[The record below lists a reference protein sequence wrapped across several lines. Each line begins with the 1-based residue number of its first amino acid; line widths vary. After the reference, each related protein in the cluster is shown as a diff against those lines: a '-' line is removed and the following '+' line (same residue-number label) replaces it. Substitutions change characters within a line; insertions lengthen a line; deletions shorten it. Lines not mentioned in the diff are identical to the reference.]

1 MTLFDSFLHF
11 FYRAKWGILVRPRDQ
26 IFNFVNCR
34 TMKIVTNFLLRK
46 SRKTEDAKSS
56 VCVRITYLGNRI
68 ELATGIY
75 SSTDHWDIVRQRIKD
90 KVVGARVDNERLD
103 RIKTEIQD
111 IFNQLRST
119 NEDFDANT
127 IKRKLLNIQ
136 ESKGIL
142 AVFDYYLDS
151 ILAKLNKGYSMETY
165 KHYKSSRKRLA
176 DFINSSLKKT
186 DISVQCID
194 YKFLDA
200 FDVFIKKDF
209 NNVQNTAWN
218 YHKHLRR
225 VLNLAISLDYI
236 DKNPFSKF
244 KVGLDETH
252 REILSMEEL
261 KRLEDKNIQIERLSV
276 VRDIFIF
283 ACYTG
288 LSFSDIAKLNK
299 IHLQQGTD
307 GKEWIIIDRSK
318 TNNRCRIPIL
328 PKVREILKR
337 YEDYPKIS
345 NKDVLLP
352 VLTNQKMN
360 SYLKELGDIC
370 DINKN
375 ITMHIAR
382 HTFATTV
389 TLCNGVPI
397 ETVSKLLGHTSL
409 KTTQIYAKVLDQKIS
424 EDMDVLEA
432 KLCNA

>member
-1 MTLFDSFLHF
+1 
-11 FYRAKWGILVRPRDQ
+11 
-26 IFNFVNCR
+26 
-34 TMKIVTNFLLRK
+34 MKIVINFLLRK
-46 SRKTEDAKSS
+46 SRKADDAKSS
-56 VCVRITYLGNRI
+56 VSVRITYLGNRI

-75 SSTDHWDIVRQRIKD
+75 SSTDHWDTSRQRIKD
-90 KVVGARVDNERLD
+90 KVIGARVDNERLD

-111 IFNQLRST
+111 IFNQLRSI

-127 IKRKLLNIQ
+127 IKRRLLNIQ

-236 DKNPFSKF
+236 DKNPYSKF

-261 KRLEDKNIQIERLSV
+261 QRIETKQIPIERLSV
-276 VRDIFIF
+276 VRDIFVF

-288 LSFSDIAKLNK
+288 LSFSDIAKLSR
-299 IHLQQGTD
+299 IHLQHGAD
-307 GKEWIIIDRSK
+307 KKEWIIIDRSK

-328 PKVREILKR
+328 PKAREILKR
-337 YEDYPKIS
+337 YEDYPKIT
-345 NKDVLLP
+345 NKDILLP
-352 VLTNQKMN
+352 ILTNQKMN

-382 HTFATTV
+382 HTFATSV
-389 TLCNGVPI
+389 TLSNGVPI
-397 ETVSKLLGHTSL
+397 ETVSKILGHTSL
-409 KTTQIYAKVLDQKIS
+409 KTTQIYAKVLDKKIS
-424 EDMDVLEA
+424 EDMEVLEV
-432 KLCNA
+432 KLCHL

>member
-1 MTLFDSFLHF
+1 
-11 FYRAKWGILVRPRDQ
+11 
-26 IFNFVNCR
+26 
-34 TMKIVTNFLLRK
+34 MKIVINFLLRRNRESTDNK
-46 SRKTEDAKSS
+46 FPIY
-56 VCVRITYLGNRI
+56 VRFTFKNKRV
-68 ELATGIY
+68 ELSTGIF
-75 SSTDHWDIVRQRIKD
+75 TQQEHWDESRQRIKG
-90 KVVGARVDNERLD
+90 KIPEASVINERLD
-103 RIKTEIQD
+103 KMKIEIQD
-111 IFNQLRST
+111 IFNQLRSSS
-119 NEDFDANT
+119 EAFDANT
-127 IKRKLLNIQ
+127 IKNRLLNIE
-136 ESKGIL
+136 ESKGVL
-142 AVFDYYLDS
+142 FVFDYYLNS

-176 DFINSSLKKT
+176 DFISNQLKKT
-186 DISVQCID
+186 DIPVQSIG
-194 YKFLDA
+194 YKFLDS
-200 FDVFIKKDF
+200 FDIYIKKDF
-209 NNVQNTAWN
+209 NNQQNTAWN

-236 DKNPFSKF
+236 DKNPYSKF

-261 KRLEDKNIQIERLSV
+261 KRLEDKSIQIERLSV

-288 LSFSDIAKLNK
+288 LSFSDIAKLSRV
-299 IHLQQGTD
+299 HLQHGAD
-307 GKEWIIIDRSK
+307 GKVWIIIDRSK

-328 PKVREILKR
+328 PKAREILNR

-345 NKDVLLP
+345 KKDILLP

-389 TLCNGVPI
+389 TLSNGVPI
-397 ETVSKLLGHTSL
+397 ETVSKILGHTSL
-409 KTTQIYAKVLDQKIS
+409 KTTQIYAKVLDKKIS
-424 EDMDVLEA
+424 EDMDMLKS
-432 KLCNA
+432 KLSNLQS

>member
-1 MTLFDSFLHF
+1 
-11 FYRAKWGILVRPRDQ
+11 
-26 IFNFVNCR
+26 
-34 TMKIVTNFLLRK
+34 MKIVINFLLRK
-46 SRKTEDAKSS
+46 SRKVNDEKSS
-56 VCVRITYLGNRI
+56 ICVRITYLGNRI

-75 SSTDHWDIVRQRIKD
+75 SSTEHWDNSRQRIKD
-90 KVVGARVDNERLD
+90 KVIGARVDNERLD

-111 IFNQLRST
+111 IFNQLRSA
-119 NEDFDANT
+119 NEAFDINT
-127 IKRKLLNIQ
+127 IKRRLLNIQ

-151 ILAKLNKGYSMETY
+151 ILAKLKKGYSMETY

-176 DFINSSLKKT
+176 EFINSKLNRS
-186 DISVQCID
+186 DITVQAID

-225 VLNLAISLDYI
+225 VLNLAISLDYL
-236 DKNPFSKF
+236 DKNPYSKF

-252 REILSMEEL
+252 REILSIEEL
-261 KRLEDKNIQIERLSV
+261 KRIEEKKIQIERLAV
-276 VRDIFIF
+276 VRDIFVF

-288 LSFSDIAKLNK
+288 LSFSDIAKLSHV
-299 IHLQQGTD
+299 HLQHRSD
-307 GKEWIIIDRSK
+307 GKDWIIIDRNK

-328 PKVREILKR
+328 PKAKQILKK
-337 YEDYPKIS
+337 YEDYPGTSSREI
-345 NKDVLLP
+345 LLP

-370 DINKN
+370 NIKKN

-382 HTFATTV
+382 HNNYSFK
-389 TLCNGVPI
+389 L
-397 ETVSKLLGHTSL
+397 ETSKL
-409 KTTQIYAKVLDQKIS
+409 Q
-424 EDMDVLEA
+424 E
-432 KLCNA
+432 

>member
-1 MTLFDSFLHF
+1 MHF
-11 FYRAKWGILVRPRDQ
+11 FYRTKWGILVRLRDQ
-26 IFNFVNCR
+26 IFDFVNYR

-46 SRKTEDAKSS
+46 NRKTDDAKSS

-236 DKNPFSKF
+236 DKNPYSKF

-261 KRLEDKNIQIERLSV
+261 QRLEDKNIQIERLSV

-288 LSFSDIAKLNK
+288 LSFSDIAKLSR
-299 IHLQQGTD
+299 IHLQHGAD

-328 PKVREILKR
+328 PKAREILKR

-370 DINKN
+370 NINKN

-382 HTFATTV
+382 HTFATSV
-389 TLCNGVPI
+389 TLSNGVPI
-397 ETVSKLLGHTSL
+397 ETVSKILGHTSL
-409 KTTQIYAKVLDQKIS
+409 KTTQIYAKVLDKKIS
-424 EDMDVLEA
+424 EDMEVLEA
-432 KLCNA
+432 KLCHI

>member
-1 MTLFDSFLHF
+1 MVKHPVALELPTKVIGLNSPLEFIRQRIIGIPPDS
-11 FYRAKWGILVRPRDQ
+11 
-26 IFNFVNCR
+26 
-34 TMKIVTNFLLRK
+34 
-46 SRKTEDAKSS
+46 E
-56 VCVRITYLGNRI
+56 
-68 ELATGIY
+68 
-75 SSTDHWDIVRQRIKD
+75 RIKD
-90 KVVGARVDNERLD
+90 KVIGARVDNERLD

-111 IFNQLRST
+111 TFNQLRST
-119 NEDFDANT
+119 NEDFDVTT

-142 AVFDYYLDS
+142 AVFDYYLES
-151 ILAKLNKGYSMETY
+151 ILAKLNKGYSIETY

-176 DFINSSLKKT
+176 EFINANLKRA
-186 DISVQCID
+186 DISVQSID

-225 VLNLAISLDYI
+225 VLNLAVSLDYI
-236 DKNPFSKF
+236 DKNPYSKF

-261 KRLEDKNIQIERLSV
+261 KRIEEKQIEIERLIV
-276 VRDIFIF
+276 VRDIFVF

-288 LSFSDIAKLNK
+288 LSFADISKLSD
-299 IHLQQGTD
+299 IHLQQKSE
-307 GKEWIIIDRSK
+307 GKLWIIINRSK

-328 PKVREILKR
+328 PKAKEILNR
-337 YEDYPKIS
+337 YKDYPKT
-345 NKDVLLP
+345 NGKNLLLP

-360 SYLKELGDIC
+360 SYLKELGDISG
-370 DINKN
+370 IKKN

-389 TLCNGVPI
+389 TLSNGVPI
-397 ETVSKLLGHTSL
+397 ETVSKLLGHSSL

-424 EDMDVLEA
+424 EDIEMLEA
-432 KLCNA
+432 KLCSA

>member
-1 MTLFDSFLHF
+1 MPSHPF
-11 FYRAKWGILVRPRDQ
+11 
-26 IFNFVNCR
+26 
-34 TMKIVTNFLLRK
+34 
-46 SRKTEDAKSS
+46 
-56 VCVRITYLGNRI
+56 CVRITYLGNRI

-236 DKNPFSKF
+236 DKNPYSKF

-261 KRLEDKNIQIERLSV
+261 QRLEDKNIQIERLSV

-288 LSFSDIAKLNK
+288 LSFSDIAKLSR
-299 IHLQQGTD
+299 IHLQHGAD

-328 PKVREILKR
+328 PKAREILKR

-382 HTFATTV
+382 HTFATSV
-389 TLCNGVPI
+389 TLSNGVPI
-397 ETVSKLLGHTSL
+397 ETVSKILGHTSL
-409 KTTQIYAKVLDQKIS
+409 KTTQIYAKVLDKKIS
-424 EDMDVLEA
+424 EDMEVLEA
-432 KLCNA
+432 KLCHI